1 MPNPLE
7 PKVSPDPGGRA
18 PLVLIPL
25 TAQDVARKV
34 RRARLAWI
42 LAILAAA
49 AVAGWMYK
57 RSSDPIRAQ
66 QAFDAAQRLFEV
78 ARYDETI
85 ASCDRAVQLKPDLAE
100 AYLLRGKAH
109 VALYEGDRAIAD
121 FTKAVE
127 LRSRDPQV
135 LLERASAYLDRK
147 NYTAAIADAT
157 TILAIDPNL
166 ARAHNLRGTALR
178 GAGDAQAAIAEFT
191 RAVEIAPNSDN
202 YYQRGAT
209 YQLLAD
215 HRRAIEDFT
224 QAIAWDADKPQAY
237 FARAESERALG
248 QTEEAGKDH
257 LHGRILDGR

>member
-1 MPNPLE
+1 
-7 PKVSPDPGGRA
+7 
-18 PLVLIPL
+18 
-25 TAQDVARKV
+25 VARKA
-34 RRARLAWI
+34 RRTKLAWI
-42 LAILAAA
+42 LPILAIA
-49 AVAGWMYK
+49 AVSGWIYK

-66 QAFDAAQRLFEV
+66 QAFDAAQRLFDV

-85 ASCDRAVQLKPDLAE
+85 VSCDRAVALKPGLAE

-109 VALYEGDRAIAD
+109 AALYQGDQAIVD

-135 LLERASAYLDRK
+135 LLERASAYLDQK

-157 TILAIDPNL
+157 AALAVDPNL
-166 ARAHNLRGTALR
+166 ARAHNLRGTGLR
-178 GAGDAQAAIAEFT
+178 GARDTQAAIAEFT
-191 RAVEIAPNSDN
+191 RAVEIDPNSDN

-215 HRRAIEDFT
+215 HGHAIEDFT
-224 QAIAWDADKPQAY
+224 QAIALDPDKPHTY

-248 QTEEAGKDH
+248 RTEEASKDH
-257 LHGRILDGR
+257 LRGRILDGK